1 MVWIAAA
8 TNSAPI
14 PNQIRTSFLG
24 KTAEILSASITGFG
38 TPGAKLNLEN
48 GQLIFNCENRLCSM
62 SLNQPNFPI
71 KLITS
76 TQTIDPGQSAWVTV
90 DKKRYLLASI
100 DRLLTFF
107 KG

>member
-1 MVWIAAA
+1 
-8 TNSAPI
+8 
-14 PNQIRTSFLG
+14 
-24 KTAEILSASITGFG
+24 
-38 TPGAKLNLEN
+38 
-48 GQLIFNCENRLCSM
+48 M